1 MQVAIALWGVAVLLG
16 TGVAAA
22 LLQRLRLAAAT
33 YGTSLFA
40 CLGML
45 GVSCQY
51 LLAAAAPTQSWQL
64 PLGLPWTG
72 AHFRLDA
79 LAAFFLLVVNLGGAS
94 TGLFA
99 LGHAQHEPAPG
110 RVLPFYP
117 LFVAGMNLVV
127 LADDAFGFLL
137 AWEFMSVT
145 SWALVLAHHR
155 DPSNRRAGY
164 IYILMASFGTL
175 ALLLAFGLLAGTTG
189 SYTLPISAARA
200 APSLAWF

>member
-16 TGVAAA
+16 TGVAAT
-22 LLQRLRLAAAT
+22 LLQGSRLATGLT
-33 YGTSLFA
+33 YGASLFA
-40 CLGML
+40 CLAML

-51 LLAAAAPTQSWQL
+51 LLAAAASTQGMQL

-72 AHFRLDA
+72 THFRLDA

-94 TGLFA
+94 TSLFA
-99 LGHAQHEPAPG
+99 LGHGRHETAPG

-117 LFVAGMNLVV
+117 LFLAGMNLVV
-127 LADDAFGFLL
+127 LADDAFGFLF

-164 IYILMASFGTL
+164 I
-175 ALLLAFGLLAGTTG
+175 
-189 SYTLPISAARA
+189 
-200 APSLAWF
+200 

>member
-1 MQVAIALWGVAVLLG
+1 
-16 TGVAAA
+16 
-22 LLQRLRLAAAT
+22 
-33 YGTSLFA
+33 
-40 CLGML
+40 
-45 GVSCQY
+45 
-51 LLAAAAPTQSWQL
+51 
-64 PLGLPWTG
+64 
-72 AHFRLDA
+72 
-79 LAAFFLLVVNLGGAS
+79 
-94 TGLFA
+94 
-99 LGHAQHEPAPG
+99 
-110 RVLPFYP
+110 
-117 LFVAGMNLVV
+117 MNLVV